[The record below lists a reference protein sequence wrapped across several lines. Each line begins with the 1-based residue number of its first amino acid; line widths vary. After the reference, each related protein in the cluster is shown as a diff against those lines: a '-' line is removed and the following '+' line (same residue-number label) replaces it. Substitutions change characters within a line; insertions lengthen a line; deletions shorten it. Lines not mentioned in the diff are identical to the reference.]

1 MQFVFYWRKMVKIIG
16 VISLKGGVGKTSS
29 VVALGASLANMK
41 KRVLLVDAN
50 FSSPNL
56 GIHLNLIDPP
66 ITLHHV
72 LERSSSVKDAIYK
85 LENNID
91 LLPSSIF
98 GKKISSPMKLRDK
111 LRSVKNKYDI
121 ILIDSSPAMNEE
133 VLASIL
139 ASDEILVVTT
149 PDYPTLSATI
159 KAVKLAKSRGVPIVG
174 LILNKVFGKD
184 FELSIKDIE
193 KVTGVSVMALIP
205 HDINFLKSLSKFK
218 SSVLEKPR
226 ANSSIEFKKL
236 ASMLVGEKYSAGKI
250 LDMFN
255 VWKILVPKQQEVNR
269 EVYYSSLFD

>member
-1 MQFVFYWRKMVKIIG
+1 MVKTIG

-29 VVALGASLANMK
+29 VVALGASLAK
-41 KRVLLVDAN
+41 IGKRVLLVDAN

-56 GIHLNLIDPP
+56 GAHLNLIDPP

-111 LRSVKNKYDI
+111 LRSVRSKYDV

-133 VLASIL
+133 TLASIL
-139 ASDEILVVTT
+139 ASDELLVVTT
-149 PDYPTLSATI
+149 PDYPTLSTTI
-159 KAVKLAKSRGVPIVG
+159 KAVKLAKSRGIPIVG

-193 KVTGVSVMALIP
+193 NVTGVPVMALIP

-218 SSVLEKPR
+218 SSVLEKPH

-236 ASMLVGEKYSAGKI
+236 ALMLVGEKYSSGKF

-255 VWKILVPKQQEVNR
+255 VWKILVPKPQEVNR
-269 EVYYSSLFD
+269 EVYYSSLFG